1 MGGFQSSSDALNCES
16 QPLSSHAYHNL
27 EKSSTILFRMV
38 RFQNIKCTLILVFFS
53 SFRDVYKRARCCIY
67 ICSIQEASSRKGE
80 RMSGIGCS
88 NAAYAMPGL
97 LRPNGGQKGSKRDN
111 RCCSFQMPLHYPR
124 FKKSDYETMPEW
136 KLDCLLNEYGLPV
149 AGDVTQ
155 KRKFAM
161 GAFLWPSQE

>member
-1 MGGFQSSSDALNCES
+1 
-16 QPLSSHAYHNL
+16 
-27 EKSSTILFRMV
+27 MV
-38 RFQNIKCTLILVFFS
+38 RFQNIINALSFLFS
-53 SFRDVYKRARCCIY
+53 FLLSGM
-67 ICSIQEASSRKGE
+67 SIKGQHGMFELYMLNSRSSRKGE

-88 NAAYAMPGL
+88 NAAYAMLGL
-97 LRPNGGQKGSKRDN
+97 LRRNSWQQGSKRDS

-161 GAFLWPSQE
+161 GAFLRPSQE